1 MNGSYDFTQ
10 NNVNSVNSKIGN
22 YALGHITKENKF
34 RPEYVGRSDS
44 DLQAELITRLNTHGH
59 HKKFK
64 YSYADSEKEAFE
76 KECKNFHEFSP
87 SENENHPAKPDG
99 TDLKCPLPKY
109 HQ

>member
-1 MNGSYDFTQ
+1 MNGSYDFTK
-10 NNVNSVNSKIGN
+10 NNIDSIKSEIGN
-22 YALGHITKENKF
+22 YALGHITKKNKF

-44 DLQAELITRLNTHGH
+44 NLRDELIIRLNTHRH

-64 YSYADSEKEAFE
+64 YRYADSKKEAFE
-76 KECKNFHEFSP
+76 MECKNFHEFKP

-99 TDLKCPLPKY
+99 TDLKCPLPEY